1 LTPQSVQ
8 KFNDYVQKVVND
20 ADYAEKLSTAQKL
33 RKKLRK
39 RIKNGTPMEKRAL
52 EGFIQIN
59 PNDTSIN
66 DYINVAEETLRGFKP
81 LTDKNYKRL
90 NIQRITD
97 FTDSQVTNLFTKE
110 FPGNTETLS

>member
-1 LTPQSVQ
+1 GRDFTQEQLISRIKDAARESNLTPKQVASIASRAERVSLTPQSVQ

-66 DYINVAEETLRGFKP
+66 DYINVAEETL
-81 LTDKNYKRL
+81 
-90 NIQRITD
+90 
-97 FTDSQVTNLFTKE
+97 
-110 FPGNTETLS
+110 